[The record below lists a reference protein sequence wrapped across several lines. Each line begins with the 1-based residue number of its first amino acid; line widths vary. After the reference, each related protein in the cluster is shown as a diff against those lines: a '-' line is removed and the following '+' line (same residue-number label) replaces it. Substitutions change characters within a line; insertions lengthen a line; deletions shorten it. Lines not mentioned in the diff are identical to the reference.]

1 MLHIGLIGHGP
12 EDLGI
17 DHPDS
22 SEGYKLKID
31 LMKFINS
38 KAREFETINCHSN
51 MDLGASTIWSS
62 AITEMKLLIPEQLI
76 FTADL
81 HMETPFVF
89 FEDKSDVDS
98 WHYDIAHV
106 DTVNVH
112 SQIDKSFGNTTAPV
126 ETYNIKEV
134 EDATNK
140 RNKNMIDACDCIL
153 AVHDGSAGIIN
164 DCIRYARRLGKEV
177 VVLPPILYIEKEDRG
192 LHPWSV

>member
-1 MLHIGLIGHGP
+1 MFHIGLIGHEP
-12 EDLGI
+12 EKLGI
-17 DHPDS
+17 DYPDS
-22 SEGYKLKID
+22 LEGYGLKMD

-38 KAREFETINCHSN
+38 KAEEFGTVNCHSN

-62 AITEMKLLIPEQLI
+62 AITSMKLFIPEQI
-76 FTADL
+76 VFTADL

-89 FEDKSDVDS
+89 FEDKCDVYS
-98 WHYDIAHV
+98 WHYDIYYV

-112 SQIDKSFGNTTAPV
+112 SQIDKSFGNTTAPA
-126 ETYNIKEV
+126 ETYNTKEV
-134 EDATNK
+134 EDAINK

-177 VVLPPILYIEKEDRG
+177 VVIPPILYIEKRG
-192 LHPWSV
+192 